1 MAAENTSY
9 AAPPESVPQMPVAPS
24 PIAPLPGRRAVL
36 TGSGVVTPFGDLQQS
51 IDAVRERRS
60 ALGPVRAFDA
70 SSFRESR
77 AGECHAFDARPW
89 FRIPKALKLADQRTR
104 LAVAAASMAYAAAGL
119 DEQAAANAG
128 VLVGSSTHDMQIADL
143 GRALGPLSDGDVTDI
158 DYFGARIL
166 RKLPP
171 LWLLVNLPN
180 MASAHVAI
188 QLAAHGP
195 NSTLTTDWISGLQA
209 VGEAARWIADGEAD
223 VVIAGGADCGVLPLL
238 YATLDQEGYF
248 DGGTFVPAEG
258 AALFVVEALEHAR
271 ARGAHILGEIT
282 GYASSTGD
290 GALTRTMNNT
300 MYQSGATSIDLL
312 CDAALFAAPHDEEER
327 AIRDVFGTSPER
339 FECNSLA
346 GFAMGAAAP
355 IALALAPSV
364 IFAEAQRRNL
374 LVNSL
379 GAMRQAASL
388 AVTTGDPT

>member
-1 MAAENTSY
+1 
-9 AAPPESVPQMPVAPS
+9 
-24 PIAPLPGRRAVL
+24 
-36 TGSGVVTPFGDLQQS
+36 VVTPFGDVQQS
-51 IDAVRERRS
+51 VDAVRAGRS
-60 ALGPVRAFDA
+60 ALAPVRAFDA
-70 SSFRESR
+70 SSFREPR

-104 LAVAAASMAYAAAGL
+104 LAVAAASMAFAAAGL
-119 DEQAAANAG
+119 DERAAENAG

-143 GRALGPLSDGDVTDI
+143 GRALGPLSEGDVMDL
-158 DYFGARIL
+158 DYFGTRIL

-188 QLAAHGP
+188 QLGAHGP

-209 VGEAARWIADGEAD
+209 LGEAARWIADGEAD

-238 YATLDQEGYF
+238 YATLDEEGYF
-248 DGGTFVPAEG
+248 GGTFVPAEG
-258 AALFVVEALEHAR
+258 AALFVVEELEHAR

-282 GYASSTGD
+282 GYASSTGK
-290 GALTRTMNNT
+290 GALVRTMT
-300 MYQSGATSIDLL
+300 AAMRQSGATVDLL
-312 CDAALFAAPHDEEER
+312 CDAALFAAPHQEEEER
-327 AIRDVFGTSPER
+327 AIREFFATPPER
-339 FECNSLA
+339 FECNSLL

-364 IFAEAQRRNL
+364 AGNPAQRRTL

-379 GAMRQAASL
+379 GAMQQTASL

>member
-1 MAAENTSY
+1 
-9 AAPPESVPQMPVAPS
+9 MPVAPS
-24 PIAPLPGRRAVL
+24 PVPSTTSRRAVL
-36 TGSGVVTPFGDLQQS
+36 TGSGAVTPFGDLQQS
-51 IDAVRERRS
+51 IDAVRAGRS
-60 ALGPVRAFDA
+60 ALAPVHAFDA

-77 AGECHAFDARPW
+77 AGECHTFDARPW

-119 DEQAAANAG
+119 DEQAAENAG

-143 GRALGPLSDGDVTDI
+143 GRALGPLSDGDVMDI
-158 DYFGARIL
+158 DYFGTRIL

-188 QLAAHGP
+188 QLGAHGP

-209 VGEAARWIADGEAD
+209 LGEASRWIADGEAD

-238 YATLDQEGYF
+238 YATLDEERYF
-248 DGGTFVPAEG
+248 GGTFVPAEG
-258 AALFVVEALEHAR
+258 AAVFVVEELEHAR
-271 ARGAHILGEIT
+271 ARGAQVLGEIT
-282 GYASSTGD
+282 GYASSAGD
-290 GALTRTMNNT
+290 GALVRTMT
-300 MYQSGATSIDLL
+300 SAMRGATVDLI
-312 CDAALFAAPHDEEER
+312 CDAALFAAPHQEEEER
-327 AIRDVFGTSPER
+327 AIREVFATPPER
-339 FECNSLA
+339 FECNSLL

-364 IFAEAQRRNL
+364 AGNPAQRRTL

-379 GAMRQAASL
+379 GAMQQAASL
-388 AVTTGDPT
+388 AVITGDPS